1 MQAIDEETLMTD
13 RSPRVTVI
21 SSDAH
26 AGADLRAYRPY
37 LDSRWHEEFD
47 RWAVDFHNPFE
58 SEHLLTNDPSVN
70 WDTTLRNQALE
81 SQGVVAEVIFPNTV
95 PPFYP
100 QTQFFVPPPPQT
112 RAEYERRWAGLQA
125 HNRWL
130 VDFCAELPGRR
141 AGIAQIMLDD
151 VDAAVAAI
159 RWVHEVGL
167 KGGVLVPGIPPGSRK
182 QHLFAECYDPI
193 WQIAEELGVVLN
205 FHSGGG
211 VPEYD
216 EDPVAL
222 AILLKEVTWFANRN
236 LAHLIYGGV
245 FERHPG
251 LSVAF
256 TEQGS
261 AWVVAEL
268 ATLDSTVLVMSVDKS
283 SQHFFGGEEMI
294 KRLSMLPSEY
304 FARNCYLGSSPLRLP
319 ECEMRDKIG
328 VDRIM
333 WGNDFPHT
341 EGTYPY
347 TIEAMRYVFAG
358 VPEHEVRSML
368 GGTAAKVY
376 GFDLDALAPVV
387 ARVGPP
393 IDDVLRPLD
402 DVPTG
407 SLSSVFIPAVAER
420 VRDAQRAGRV

>member
-1 MQAIDEETLMTD
+1 MESSD
-13 RSPRVTVI
+13 RVAVI
-21 SSDAH
+21 SSDTH
-26 AGADLRAYRPY
+26 AGADLLAYRPY
-37 LDSRWHEEFD
+37 LGAEWLDEFD
-47 RWAVDFHNPFE
+47 RWASDFVNPFE
-58 SEHLLTNDPSVN
+58 SEHLLTNDPSCN
-70 WDTTLRNQALE
+70 WDSALRQQLVE

-100 QTQFFVPPPPQT
+100 QTQFFVPPPPRST
-112 RAEYERRWAGLQA
+112 PEYEHRWAGLQA

-151 VDAAVAAI
+151 VDAAVDEI
-159 RWVHEVGL
+159 RWVSEVGL
-167 KGGVLVPGIPPGSRK
+167 MGGVLVPGIPPGTGKEPLYS
-182 QHLFAECYDPI
+182 AMYDPI
-193 WQIAEELGVVLN
+193 WSACEEYGVVVN
-205 FHSGGG
+205 CHSGAG
-211 VPEYD
+211 VPEYH

-245 FERHPG
+245 FERHPD
-251 LSVAF
+251 LRVAF

-268 ATLDSTVLVMSVDKS
+268 ATLDSTILVMDENKS
-283 SQHFFGGEEMI
+283 AQHFFGGDEMV

-304 FARNCYLGSSPLRLP
+304 FARNCYLGSSPLRLS
-319 ECEMRDKIG
+319 ECEMRYQIG

-333 WGNDFPHT
+333 WGNDFPHI

-358 VPEHEVRSML
+358 VPEPEIRLML

-376 GFDLDALAPVV
+376 GFDLDRLGPEV
-387 ARVGPP
+387 ARIGPT
-393 IDDVLRPLD
+393 IEEVTAPLVD
-402 DVPTG
+402 PPTA
-407 SLSSVFIPAVAER
+407 SLSSVFIPSVAEKKR
-420 VRDAQRAGRV
+420 VAYDARRG